1 MDDPQLDASP
11 KPAAPLL
18 DLVGVLET
26 MPEAVV
32 VLNRDWRIVYA
43 NPVAARLN
51 GKSAAE
57 FIGRTNWEEWPASLG
72 SNLERQYRS
81 ALEDHQPVHFEH
93 KYEDAT
99 HRIWLEIHAYPMAEW
114 LVIYSHDITQRK
126 EVEQALALSNQRF
139 RLALGH
145 TPIVVFEQ
153 DRQLRYTW
161 VYNSH
166 SIYSPD
172 LILGRTDPE
181 IMPGEYGERL
191 FALKNEVVEKERGIR
206 TEVTVA
212 LPEQILFYDLAIEP
226 LRDHQG
232 NVVGVTGSGID
243 ITSRR
248 QAEESLLSLSFLGS
262 KIGTVLAGDSE
273 LRVALDECARL
284 LQTGLD
290 AAFVRIWLLN
300 EAENVLELLVSA
312 GQYTH
317 LDGPHSRVRVGDFK
331 IGSIA
336 QERKPYLTNN
346 VAEDSRI
353 SDPEWARREGLVG
366 FAGYPLVVG
375 ERLEGV
381 IALFSRQAFSPA
393 VHLYLSAISD
403 AIAAAV
409 ERKRTEKELREEQS
423 RGLQVLE
430 SITDAFFALDC
441 DWKFT
446 YFNRRFEE
454 IIGKQSPDLIGKIFW
469 EQFPDIVGSQYEHHY
484 REAVRTGKPELFVA
498 YYPPLSLWTEVHAYP
513 TKKGLS
519 IYFQDISERK
529 RLEEKMRDTAKLESL
544 GVMAGGIAH
553 DFNNLLTGIL
563 GNASLLAESV
573 NAGDR
578 DLASEIVK
586 AAERAADLTRQMLA
600 YSGKGRFQVQTLD
613 LSRQVTE
620 ILSLVQP
627 MIDKK
632 VKVELRLEKNLPCI
646 EADSGQIQQLVMNLI
661 INGAEA
667 MEGAEGRVIIT
678 THVADVD
685 KTLISHTFA
694 NHDISPGKYVCL
706 EVQDTGC
713 GMSEDTKAKIFDP
726 FFTTKFTGRGLGLA
740 AVSGIVRGHKGALRV
755 YSSPGEGTTF
765 KVFFPS
771 IVGNAIAGNA
781 IDGIAREPG
790 AGAGFRSLEDRGT
803 ILLVDDEDIVRRLG
817 RTCLERKGYQV
828 IVASNGK
835 EGVEIFRARPTEI
848 ILVIL
853 DMTMPVMGGEEALGL
868 LRQTRPD
875 LPVIVSSGYSE
886 VEVIRRFTKY
896 GVTHFIQ
903 KPYTASALLTKVKS
917 VLSIGLPA

>member
-1 MDDPQLDASP
+1 M
-11 KPAAPLL
+11 
-18 DLVGVLET
+18 
-26 MPEAVV
+26 
-32 VLNRDWRIVYA
+32 
-43 NPVAARLN
+43 
-51 GKSAAE
+51 
-57 FIGRTNWEEWPASLG
+57 
-72 SNLERQYRS
+72 
-81 ALEDHQPVHFEH
+81 
-93 KYEDAT
+93 
-99 HRIWLEIHAYPMAEW
+99 
-114 LVIYSHDITQRK
+114 
-126 EVEQALALSNQRF
+126 
-139 RLALGH
+139 
-145 TPIVVFEQ
+145 
-153 DRQLRYTW
+153 
-161 VYNSH
+161 
-166 SIYSPD
+166 
-172 LILGRTDPE
+172 
-181 IMPGEYGERL
+181 
-191 FALKNEVVEKERGIR
+191 
-206 TEVTVA
+206 
-212 LPEQILFYDLAIEP
+212 
-226 LRDHQG
+226 
-232 NVVGVTGSGID
+232 
-243 ITSRR
+243 
-248 QAEESLLSLSFLGS
+248 
-262 KIGTVLAGDSE
+262 
-273 LRVALDECARL
+273 
-284 LQTGLD
+284 
-290 AAFVRIWLLN
+290 
-300 EAENVLELLVSA
+300 
-312 GQYTH
+312 
-317 LDGPHSRVRVGDFK
+317 
-331 IGSIA
+331 
-336 QERKPYLTNN
+336 
-346 VAEDSRI
+346 
-353 SDPEWARREGLVG
+353 
-366 FAGYPLVVG
+366 
-375 ERLEGV
+375 
-381 IALFSRQAFSPA
+381 
-393 VHLYLSAISD
+393 
-403 AIAAAV
+403 
-409 ERKRTEKELREEQS
+409 
-423 RGLQVLE
+423 
-430 SITDAFFALDC
+430 
-441 DWKFT
+441 
-446 YFNRRFEE
+446 
-454 IIGKQSPDLIGKIFW
+454 
-469 EQFPDIVGSQYEHHY
+469 
-484 REAVRTGKPELFVA
+484 
-498 YYPPLSLWTEVHAYP
+498 HAYP

-519 IYFQDISERK
+519 IYFQDISQRK

-578 DLASEIVK
+578 DLALEIVK
-586 AAERAADLTRQMLA
+586 AAGRAADLTRQMLA

-678 THVADVD
+678 THGADVD

-726 FFTTKFTGRGLGLA
+726 FFTTKFTGCGRGLA

-790 AGAGFRSLEDRGT
+790 AVAGFRSLEDRGT

-868 LRQTRPD
+868 LRQTCPD

-917 VLSIGLPA
+917 VLGIGLPA